1 MKLTEQEFRDQCSC
15 MFGIPYF
22 YINNIVDALWS
33 LYQDDEMKIIDPETP
48 PILYECSI
56 TTKEI
61 PVDEY
66 RRI

>member
-1 MKLTEQEFRDQCSC
+1 MKLTEQEFRDYFTWV
-15 MFGIPYF
+15 FGVPYF

-48 PILYECSI
+48 PILYEHSI

-61 PVDEY
+61 PVDEH